1 MAEYNPFS
9 DFNPVF
15 TRYQN
20 VQPKKV
26 ELRDS
31 FDNITDISDWAS
43 NVLPNGNIV
52 VSPNTPEAA
61 KAFDTSFLDKNAET
75 HSEDFIENSSVKQD
89 LTGSEKKAMEF
100 FKSKKDSNGKQI
112 LTDYQIAGIVGNL
125 MGESK
130 LNAKAVNPTS
140 GAFGYAQWLG
150 DRKKKLF
157 AKYGNNP
164 TEEQQL
170 EFIWEELNTS
180 ERRAFEELLQTRT
193 VDGAI
198 NSFMRHFERPSQ
210 KEMAQSIRNRLKY
223 GRELLS

>member
-26 ELRDS
+26 ELRDP

-43 NVLPNGNIV
+43 NILPNGNIV

-75 HSEDFIENSSVKQD
+75 HSEDFIENSSAKQD
-89 LTGSEKKAMEF
+89 LTGSKKKAMEF

-112 LTDYQIAGIVGNL
+112 LTDY
-125 MGESK
+125 
-130 LNAKAVNPTS
+130 
-140 GAFGYAQWLG
+140 
-150 DRKKKLF
+150 
-157 AKYGNNP
+157 
-164 TEEQQL
+164 
-170 EFIWEELNTS
+170 
-180 ERRAFEELLQTRT
+180 
-193 VDGAI
+193 
-198 NSFMRHFERPSQ
+198 
-210 KEMAQSIRNRLKY
+210 
-223 GRELLS
+223 